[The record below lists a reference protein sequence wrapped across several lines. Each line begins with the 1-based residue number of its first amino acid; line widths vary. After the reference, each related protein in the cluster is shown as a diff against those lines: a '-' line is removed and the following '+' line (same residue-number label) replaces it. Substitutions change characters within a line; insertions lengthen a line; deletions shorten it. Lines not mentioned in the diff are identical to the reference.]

1 MPLKSLFAYSF
12 QSFYLAGSFLLL
24 FIFLPSFYNLSVGFA
39 LSMVG
44 MIILISRVF
53 DVFSDFIIGYLTERR
68 FIKGLPKKNQI
79 LLGIFVFIF
88 SIIGLYI
95 IQPNNYYWFIFYYNL
110 ALVSYSIAIIPYDS
124 IVIDQKKI
132 QHRRFYIAAIKEIFT
147 ILGVLAA
154 LIIPTVL
161 SKILSVELLNQE
173 VIKITGLI
181 IIVLA
186 IIGSL
191 LFYLFF
197 EEDNQFHSKFISL
210 KEIKLYLSQNKKIS
224 PFAVITFLNL
234 LANNF
239 TANLFIIF
247 VSSYLGLSNYAGSLL
262 ILYFLITLISTPVWY
277 HFGKTF
283 SNMFLLQVGTIITI
297 VGFFFVLFTN
307 DNHWYL
313 YLIVVLI
320 TGFGVGIDLIVP
332 QTELAAILDQNTQN
346 RLSQI
351 FTALFSMIR
360 KAAIGLAGGIALTG
374 YGYLESNNIVIYQGL
389 SNIMIFYFFIPITI
403 KMIVLLLV
411 MRYRGKFHVSN
422 RE

>member
-39 LSMVG
+39 LSTVG

-154 LIIPTVL
+154 LIIPTAL

-173 VIKITGLI
+173 VIKITGLVI
-181 IIVLA
+181 IILA
-186 IIGSL
+186 IIGAI

-197 EEDNQFHSKFISL
+197 EEDNQFHSKFISF
-210 KEIKLYLSQNKKIS
+210 KEIQFYLSQNKKIS

-247 VSSYLGLSNYAGSLL
+247 VSNYLGLSNYAGPLL

-332 QTELAAILDQNTQN
+332 QTELAEILDQNTQN

-403 KMIVLLLV
+403 KVIVLLLV
-411 MRYRGKFHVSN
+411 MRYRSKFHVSN

>member
-39 LSMVG
+39 LSTVG

-88 SIIGLYI
+88 SIIGLYV
-95 IQPNNYYWFIFYYNL
+95 IQPNNYFWFIFYYNL
-110 ALVSYSIAIIPYDS
+110 ALISYSIAIIPYDS

-161 SKILSVELLNQE
+161 SKTLSVELLNQE

-181 IIVLA
+181 IIILA
-186 IIGSL
+186 IIGSI

-197 EEDNQFHSKFISL
+197 EEDNQFHSKFISF
-210 KEIKLYLSQNKKIS
+210 KEIKFYLSHNKKIL

-247 VSSYLGLSNYAGSLL
+247 VSSYLGLSNYAGPLL

-307 DNHWYL
+307 DNLWYL

-332 QTELAAILDQNTQN
+332 QTELAEILDQNTQN

-389 SNIMIFYFFIPITI
+389 SNILIFYFFIPIII
-403 KMIVLLLV
+403 KVIVLLLV
-411 MRYRGKFHVSN
+411 MRYRSKFHVSN

>member
-1 MPLKSLFAYSF
+1 MPLKSLFVYSF

-39 LSMVG
+39 LSTVG
-44 MIILISRVF
+44 VIILISRVF
-53 DVFSDFIIGYLTERR
+53 DVFSDFIIGYITERR

-132 QHRRFYIAAIKEIFT
+132 HHRRFYIAAIKEIFT

-161 SKILSVELLNQE
+161 SKILSVDLLNQE

-181 IIVLA
+181 IIFLA
-186 IIGSL
+186 IIGSM

-197 EEDNQFHSKFISL
+197 EEDNQFHSKFISF
-210 KEIKLYLSQNKKIS
+210 KEIKFYLNQNKKIL

-247 VSSYLGLSNYAGSLL
+247 VSSYLGLSNYAGPLL

-307 DNHWYL
+307 DEHWYL

-332 QTELAAILDQNTQN
+332 QTELAEILDQNTQN

-374 YGYLESNNIVIYQGL
+374 YGYLESNNFVIYQGL

-403 KMIVLLLV
+403 KVIVLLLV
-411 MRYRGKFHVSN
+411 MRYRSKFHVSN

>member
-39 LSMVG
+39 LSTVG

-154 LIIPTVL
+154 LIIPTAL

-181 IIVLA
+181 IIILA
-186 IIGSL
+186 IIGAI

-247 VSSYLGLSNYAGSLL
+247 VSSYLGLSNYAGPLL

-332 QTELAAILDQNTQN
+332 QTELAEILDQNTQN

-403 KMIVLLLV
+403 KVIVLLLV
-411 MRYRGKFHVSN
+411 MRYRSKFHVSN

>member
-39 LSMVG
+39 LSTVG

-88 SIIGLYI
+88 SIIGLYV

-110 ALVSYSIAIIPYDS
+110 ALISYSIAIIPYDS

-181 IIVLA
+181 IIILA
-186 IIGSL
+186 IIGSM

-197 EEDNQFHSKFISL
+197 EEDNQFHSKFISF
-210 KEIKLYLSQNKKIS
+210 KEIKFYLSHNKKIS

-247 VSSYLGLSNYAGSLL
+247 VSSYLGLSNYAGPLL

-297 VGFFFVLFTN
+297 FGFFFVLFTN
-307 DNHWYL
+307 ENHWYL

-332 QTELAAILDQNTQN
+332 QTELAEILDQNTQN

-403 KMIVLLLV
+403 KVIVLLLV
-411 MRYRGKFHVSN
+411 MRYRSKFHVSN

>member
-39 LSMVG
+39 LSTVG

-332 QTELAAILDQNTQN
+332 QTELAEILDQNTQN

-403 KMIVLLLV
+403 KVIVLLLV
-411 MRYRGKFHVSN
+411 MRYRSKFHVSN

>member
-39 LSMVG
+39 LSTVG

-68 FIKGLPKKNQI
+68 FINGLPKKNQI

-88 SIIGLYI
+88 SIIGLYV
-95 IQPNNYYWFIFYYNL
+95 IQPNNYYWFVFYYNL
-110 ALVSYSIAIIPYDS
+110 ALISYSIAIIPYDS

-132 QHRRFYIAAIKEIFT
+132 HHRRFYIAAIKEIFT

-181 IIVLA
+181 IIILA

-197 EEDNQFHSKFISL
+197 EEDNQFHSKFISF
-210 KEIKLYLSQNKKIS
+210 KEIKFYLSQNKKIL

-247 VSSYLGLSNYAGSLL
+247 VSSYLGLSNYAGPLL
-262 ILYFLITLISTPVWY
+262 ILYFFITLISTPVWY

-297 VGFFFVLFTN
+297 VGFFFVLVTN
-307 DNHWYL
+307 NNYWYL

-332 QTELAAILDQNTQN
+332 QTELAEILDQNTQN

-403 KMIVLLLV
+403 KVIVLLLV
-411 MRYRGKFHVSN
+411 MRYRSKFHVSN

>member
-1 MPLKSLFAYSF
+1 MSLKSLFAYSF

-24 FIFLPSFYNLSVGFA
+24 FIFLPSFYNLSLGFA
-39 LSMVG
+39 LSTVG
-44 MIILISRVF
+44 IIILISRVF
-53 DVFSDFIIGYLTERR
+53 DVFSDFFIGYLTEKR

-79 LLGIFVFIF
+79 LLGIFIFIL
-88 SIIGLYI
+88 SITGLYV
-95 IQPNNYYWFIFYYNL
+95 IQPTNYYWFIFYYNL
-110 ALVSYSIAIIPYDS
+110 ALISYSIAIIPYDS

-132 QHRRFYIAAIKEIFT
+132 QHQRFYVAAIKEIFT

-154 LIIPTVL
+154 LIIPTAL
-161 SKILSVELLNQE
+161 SQILSVDLLNQV

-181 IIVLA
+181 IILLA
-186 IIGSL
+186 MIGSL
-191 LFYLFF
+191 LFYFFF
-197 EEDNQFHSKFISL
+197 EEDNHFHSKLITL
-210 KEIKLYLSQNKKIS
+210 KEIKFYLNQNKKIL

-247 VSSYLGLSNYAGSLL
+247 VSTYLGLANYAGPLL

-277 HFGKTF
+277 YFGKTF
-283 SNMFLLQVGTIITI
+283 SSMFLLQTGTIITI
-297 VGFFFVLFTN
+297 IGFFFIILTN
-307 DNHWYL
+307 DNNWHL
-313 YLIVVLI
+313 YLLVVLI

-332 QTELAAILDQNTQN
+332 QTELAEILDQNTQN

-360 KAAIGLAGGIALTG
+360 KAAIGLAGGVALTG
-374 YGYLESNNIVIYQGL
+374 YGYLESNNIVIYQGFP
-389 SNIMIFYFFIPITI
+389 NIMIFYFIIPIAI
-403 KMIVLLLV
+403 KVIVLILV
-411 MRYRGKFHVSN
+411 MRYRSNFHVSA

>member
-1 MPLKSLFAYSF
+1 MPLTSLFAYSF

-39 LSMVG
+39 LSTVG

-154 LIIPTVL
+154 LIIPTAL

-173 VIKITGLI
+173 VIKITGLVI
-181 IIVLA
+181 IILA
-186 IIGSL
+186 IIGAI

-297 VGFFFVLFTN
+297 IGFFFVLFTN

-332 QTELAAILDQNTQN
+332 QTELAEILDQNTQN

-403 KMIVLLLV
+403 KVIVLLLV
-411 MRYRGKFHVSN
+411 MRYRSKFHVSN

>member
-39 LSMVG
+39 LSTVG

-88 SIIGLYI
+88 SIIGLYV

-110 ALVSYSIAIIPYDS
+110 ALISYSIAIIPYDS

-181 IIVLA
+181 IIILA
-186 IIGSL
+186 IIGSM

-197 EEDNQFHSKFISL
+197 EEDNQFHSKFISF
-210 KEIKLYLSQNKKIS
+210 KEFKFYLSHNKKIS

-247 VSSYLGLSNYAGSLL
+247 VSSYLGLSNYAGPLL

-307 DNHWYL
+307 ENHWYL

-332 QTELAAILDQNTQN
+332 QTELAEILDQNTQN

-403 KMIVLLLV
+403 KVIVLLLV
-411 MRYRGKFHVSN
+411 MRYRSKFHVSN

>member
-39 LSMVG
+39 LSTVG

-88 SIIGLYI
+88 SIIGLYV

-110 ALVSYSIAIIPYDS
+110 ALISYSIAIIPYDS

-181 IIVLA
+181 IIILA
-186 IIGSL
+186 IIGSM

-197 EEDNQFHSKFISL
+197 EEDNQFHSKFISF
-210 KEIKLYLSQNKKIS
+210 KEIKFYLSHNKKIS

-247 VSSYLGLSNYAGSLL
+247 VSSYLGLSNYAGPLL

-297 VGFFFVLFTN
+297 VGFFFVLVTN
-307 DNHWYL
+307 NNYWYL

-332 QTELAAILDQNTQN
+332 QTELAEILDQNTQN

-403 KMIVLLLV
+403 KVIVLLLV
-411 MRYRGKFHVSN
+411 MRYRSKFHVSN

>member
-154 LIIPTVL
+154 LIIPTAL

-173 VIKITGLI
+173 VIKITGLVI
-181 IIVLA
+181 IILA
-186 IIGSL
+186 IIGAI

-332 QTELAAILDQNTQN
+332 QTELAEILDQNTQN

-403 KMIVLLLV
+403 KVIVLLLV
-411 MRYRGKFHVSN
+411 MRYRSKFHVSN

>member
-1 MPLKSLFAYSF
+1 MPLTSLFAYSF

-39 LSMVG
+39 LSTVG

-154 LIIPTVL
+154 LIIPTAL

-173 VIKITGLI
+173 VIKITGLVI
-181 IIVLA
+181 IILA
-186 IIGSL
+186 IIGAI

-197 EEDNQFHSKFISL
+197 EEDNQFHSKFISF
-210 KEIKLYLSQNKKIS
+210 KEIQFYLSQNKKIS

-247 VSSYLGLSNYAGSLL
+247 VSNYLGLSNYAGPLL

-332 QTELAAILDQNTQN
+332 QTELAEILDQNTQN

-403 KMIVLLLV
+403 KVIVLLLV
-411 MRYRGKFHVSN
+411 MRYRSKFHVSN

>member
-39 LSMVG
+39 LSTVG

-68 FIKGLPKKNQI
+68 FINGLPKKNQI

-88 SIIGLYI
+88 SIIGLYV
-95 IQPNNYYWFIFYYNL
+95 IQPNNYYWFVFYYNL
-110 ALVSYSIAIIPYDS
+110 ALISYSIAIIPYDS

-181 IIVLA
+181 IIILA

-191 LFYLFF
+191 LFYLYF
-197 EEDNQFHSKFISL
+197 EEDNQFHSKFISF
-210 KEIKLYLSQNKKIS
+210 KEIKFYLSQNKKIL

-247 VSSYLGLSNYAGSLL
+247 VSSYLGLSNYAGPLL
-262 ILYFLITLISTPVWY
+262 ILYFFITLISTPVWY

-297 VGFFFVLFTN
+297 VGFFFVLVTN
-307 DNHWYL
+307 NNYWYL

-320 TGFGVGIDLIVP
+320 TGVGVGIDLIVP
-332 QTELAAILDQNTQN
+332 QTELAEILDQNTQN

-389 SNIMIFYFFIPITI
+389 SNILIFYFFIPITI
-403 KMIVLLLV
+403 KVIVLLLV
-411 MRYRGKFHVSN
+411 MRYRSKFHVSN

>member
-39 LSMVG
+39 LSTVG

-154 LIIPTVL
+154 LIIPTAL

-173 VIKITGLI
+173 VIKITGLVI
-181 IIVLA
+181 IILA
-186 IIGSL
+186 IIGAI

-197 EEDNQFHSKFISL
+197 EEDNQFHSKFISF
-210 KEIKLYLSQNKKIS
+210 KEIQFYLSQNKKIS

-247 VSSYLGLSNYAGSLL
+247 VSNYLGLSNYAGPLL

-297 VGFFFVLFTN
+297 IGFFFVLFTN

-332 QTELAAILDQNTQN
+332 QTELAEILDQNTQN

-403 KMIVLLLV
+403 KVIVLLLV
-411 MRYRGKFHVSN
+411 MRYRSKFHVSN

>member
-39 LSMVG
+39 LSTVG

-68 FIKGLPKKNQI
+68 FINGLPKKNQI

-88 SIIGLYI
+88 SIIGLYV
-95 IQPNNYYWFIFYYNL
+95 IQPNNYYWFVFYYNL
-110 ALVSYSIAIIPYDS
+110 ALISYSIAIIPYDS

-181 IIVLA
+181 IIILA

-197 EEDNQFHSKFISL
+197 EEDNQFHSKFISF
-210 KEIKLYLSQNKKIS
+210 KEIKFYLSHNKKIS

-247 VSSYLGLSNYAGSLL
+247 VSSYLGLSNYAGPLL
-262 ILYFLITLISTPVWY
+262 ILYFFITLISTPVWY

-297 VGFFFVLFTN
+297 VGFFFVLVTN
-307 DNHWYL
+307 NNYWYL

-332 QTELAAILDQNTQN
+332 QTELAEILDQNTQN

-403 KMIVLLLV
+403 KVIVLLLV
-411 MRYRGKFHVSN
+411 MRYRSKFHVSN

>member
-39 LSMVG
+39 LSTVG

-88 SIIGLYI
+88 SIIGLYV

-110 ALVSYSIAIIPYDS
+110 ALISYSIAIIPYDS

-181 IIVLA
+181 IIILA
-186 IIGSL
+186 IIGSM

-197 EEDNQFHSKFISL
+197 EEDNQFHSKFISF
-210 KEIKLYLSQNKKIS
+210 KEIKFYLSHNKKIS

-247 VSSYLGLSNYAGSLL
+247 VSSYLGLSNYAGPLL

-297 VGFFFVLFTN
+297 FGFFFVLFTN
-307 DNHWYL
+307 ENHWYI

-332 QTELAAILDQNTQN
+332 QTELAEILDQNTQN

-389 SNIMIFYFFIPITI
+389 SNILIFYFFIPITI
-403 KMIVLLLV
+403 KVIVLLLV
-411 MRYRGKFHVSN
+411 MRYRSKFHVSN

>member
-1 MPLKSLFAYSF
+1 MPLKSLFVYSF

-39 LSMVG
+39 LSTVG
-44 MIILISRVF
+44 VIILISRVF

-132 QHRRFYIAAIKEIFT
+132 HHRRFYIAAIKEIFT

-161 SKILSVELLNQE
+161 SKILSVDLLNQE

-181 IIVLA
+181 IIFLA
-186 IIGSL
+186 IIGSI

-197 EEDNQFHSKFISL
+197 EEDNQFHSKFISF
-210 KEIKLYLSQNKKIS
+210 KEIKFYLNQNKKIL

-247 VSSYLGLSNYAGSLL
+247 VSSYLGLSNYAGPLL

-283 SNMFLLQVGTIITI
+283 SNMFLLQIGTIITI
-297 VGFFFVLFTN
+297 IGFFFVLFTN

-332 QTELAAILDQNTQN
+332 QTELAEILDQNIQN

-389 SNIMIFYFFIPITI
+389 SNIMIFYFLIPITI
-403 KMIVLLLV
+403 KVIVLLLV
-411 MRYRGKFHVSN
+411 MRYRSKFHVSN

>member
-39 LSMVG
+39 LSTIG

-53 DVFSDFIIGYLTERR
+53 DVFSDFFIGYFTEKR

-79 LLGIFVFIF
+79 LFGIFIFIF
-88 SIIGLYI
+88 SIIGLYV
-95 IQPNNYYWFIFYYNL
+95 IQPDNFYWFIFYYNL
-110 ALVSYSIAIIPYDS
+110 ALISYSIAIIPYDS

-132 QHRRFYIAAIKEIFT
+132 QHSRFYIAATKEIFT

-154 LIIPTVL
+154 LIIPTAL
-161 SKILSVELLNQE
+161 SKILSVNLLNKE

-181 IIVLA
+181 IINLA
-186 IIGSL
+186 IIGSIF
-191 LFYLFF
+191 FYLFF
-197 EEDNQFHSKFISL
+197 EEDNQFHTKFISFKEL
-210 KEIKLYLSQNKKIS
+210 KIYFYQNKKIL

-247 VSSYLGLSNYAGSLL
+247 VSTYLGLVNYAGPLL

-277 HFGKTF
+277 FFGKSF
-283 SNMFLLQVGTIITI
+283 SNMYLLQIGTIITI
-297 VGFFFVLFTN
+297 VGFFFVIFTN
-307 DNHWYL
+307 ENHWYL
-313 YLIVVLI
+313 YLLVVLI

-332 QTELAAILDQNTQN
+332 QTELAEILDDNTQN
-346 RLSQI
+346 RLSQT

-360 KAAIGLAGGIALTG
+360 KAAIGLAGGVALTG
-374 YGYLESNNIVIYQGL
+374 YGYLESNNIVILQGL
-389 SNIMIFYFFIPITI
+389 SNILIFYFFIPITI
-403 KMIVLLLV
+403 KVIVFILV
-411 MRYRGKFHVSN
+411 MRYRSNFHVSN
-422 RE
+422 RA

>member
-1 MPLKSLFAYSF
+1 M
-12 QSFYLAGSFLLL
+12 
-24 FIFLPSFYNLSVGFA
+24 
-39 LSMVG
+39 
-44 MIILISRVF
+44 
-53 DVFSDFIIGYLTERR
+53 
-68 FIKGLPKKNQI
+68 
-79 LLGIFVFIF
+79 
-88 SIIGLYI
+88 
-95 IQPNNYYWFIFYYNL
+95 

-132 QHRRFYIAAIKEIFT
+132 HHRRFYIAAIKEIFT

-161 SKILSVELLNQE
+161 SKILSVDLLNQD

-181 IIVLA
+181 IIFLA
-186 IIGSL
+186 IIGSM

-197 EEDNQFHSKFISL
+197 EEDNQFHSKFISF
-210 KEIKLYLSQNKKIS
+210 KEIKFYLNQNKKIL

-247 VSSYLGLSNYAGSLL
+247 VSSYLGLSNYAGPLL

-283 SNMFLLQVGTIITI
+283 SNMFLLQIGTIITI
-297 VGFFFVLFTN
+297 IGFFFVLFTN
-307 DNHWYL
+307 DNHWHL

-332 QTELAAILDQNTQN
+332 QTELAEILDQNIQN

-389 SNIMIFYFFIPITI
+389 SNIMIFYFLIPITI
-403 KMIVLLLV
+403 KVIVLLLV
-411 MRYRGKFHVSN
+411 MRYRSKFHVSN

>member
-39 LSMVG
+39 LSTVG

-88 SIIGLYI
+88 SIIGLYV
-95 IQPNNYYWFIFYYNL
+95 IQPNNYFWFIFYYNL
-110 ALVSYSIAIIPYDS
+110 ALISYSIAIIPYDS

-154 LIIPTVL
+154 LIIPTAL

-181 IIVLA
+181 IIILA
-186 IIGSL
+186 IIGAI

-210 KEIKLYLSQNKKIS
+210 KEIKFYLSQNKKIS

-247 VSSYLGLSNYAGSLL
+247 VSSYLGLSNYAGPLL

-297 VGFFFVLFTN
+297 VGFFFVLSTN

-332 QTELAAILDQNTQN
+332 QTELAEILDQNTQN

-374 YGYLESNNIVIYQGL
+374 YGYLESNNFVIYQGL

-403 KMIVLLLV
+403 KVIVLLLV
-411 MRYRGKFHVSN
+411 MRYRSKFHVSN

>member
-39 LSMVG
+39 LSTVG

-88 SIIGLYI
+88 SIIGLYV

-110 ALVSYSIAIIPYDS
+110 ALISYSIAIIPYDS

-181 IIVLA
+181 IIILA
-186 IIGSL
+186 IIGSM

-197 EEDNQFHSKFISL
+197 EEDNQFHSKFISF
-210 KEIKLYLSQNKKIS
+210 KEFKFYLSHNKKIS
-224 PFAVITFLNL
+224 PFALITFLNL

-247 VSSYLGLSNYAGSLL
+247 VSSYLGLSNYAGPLL

-297 VGFFFVLFTN
+297 FGFFFVLFTN
-307 DNHWYL
+307 ENHWYL

-332 QTELAAILDQNTQN
+332 QTELAEILDQNTQN

-374 YGYLESNNIVIYQGL
+374 YGYLESDNIVIYQGL
-389 SNIMIFYFFIPITI
+389 SNILIFYFFIPITI
-403 KMIVLLLV
+403 KVIVLLLV
-411 MRYRGKFHVSN
+411 MRYRSKFHVSN

>member
-39 LSMVG
+39 LSTVG

-88 SIIGLYI
+88 SIIGLYV

-110 ALVSYSIAIIPYDS
+110 ALISYSIAIIPYDS

-181 IIVLA
+181 IIILA
-186 IIGSL
+186 IIGSM

-210 KEIKLYLSQNKKIS
+210 KEIKFYLSQNKKIS

-247 VSSYLGLSNYAGSLL
+247 VSSYLGLSNYAGPLL

-297 VGFFFVLFTN
+297 FGFFFVLFTN
-307 DNHWYL
+307 ENHWYL
-313 YLIVVLI
+313 YLVVVLI

-332 QTELAAILDQNTQN
+332 QTELAEILDQNTQN

-403 KMIVLLLV
+403 KVIVLLLV
-411 MRYRGKFHVSN
+411 MRYRSKFHVSN

>member
-1 MPLKSLFAYSF
+1 MPLTSLFAYSF

-39 LSMVG
+39 LSAIG

-53 DVFSDFIIGYLTERR
+53 DVFSDFIIGYFTERR

-154 LIIPTVL
+154 LIIPTAL

-173 VIKITGLI
+173 VIKITGLVI
-181 IIVLA
+181 IILA
-186 IIGSL
+186 IIGAI

-297 VGFFFVLFTN
+297 IGFFFVLFTN

-332 QTELAAILDQNTQN
+332 QTELAEILDQNTQN

-403 KMIVLLLV
+403 KVIVLLLV
-411 MRYRGKFHVSN
+411 MRYRSKFHVSN

>member
-39 LSMVG
+39 LSTVG

-53 DVFSDFIIGYLTERR
+53 DVFSDFIIGFLTERR

-154 LIIPTVL
+154 LIIPTIL
-161 SKILSVELLNQE
+161 SKILSVDLLNQE

-181 IIVLA
+181 IIILA
-186 IIGSL
+186 IIGAI

-224 PFAVITFLNL
+224 PFAMITFLNL

-247 VSSYLGLSNYAGSLL
+247 VSSYLGLSNYAGPLL

-332 QTELAAILDQNTQN
+332 QTELAEILDQNTQN

-403 KMIVLLLV
+403 KVIVLLLV
-411 MRYRGKFHVSN
+411 MRYRSKFHVSN

>member
-39 LSMVG
+39 LSTVG

-53 DVFSDFIIGYLTERR
+53 DVFSDFIIGFLTERR

-154 LIIPTVL
+154 LIIPTAL

-181 IIVLA
+181 IIILA
-186 IIGSL
+186 IIGAI

-247 VSSYLGLSNYAGSLL
+247 VSSYLGLSNYAGPLL

-283 SNMFLLQVGTIITI
+283 SNMFLLQVGTIMTI

-332 QTELAAILDQNTQN
+332 QTELAEILDQNTQN

-403 KMIVLLLV
+403 KVIVLLLV
-411 MRYRGKFHVSN
+411 MRYRSKFHVSN

>member
-39 LSMVG
+39 LSTVG

-79 LLGIFVFIF
+79 LLGIFIFIF

-110 ALVSYSIAIIPYDS
+110 ALISYSIAIIPYDS

-181 IIVLA
+181 IIILA
-186 IIGSL
+186 IIGSM

-210 KEIKLYLSQNKKIS
+210 KEIKFYLSQNKKIS

-247 VSSYLGLSNYAGSLL
+247 VSSYLGLSNYAGPLL

-307 DNHWYL
+307 DNLWYL

-332 QTELAAILDQNTQN
+332 QTELAEILDQNTQN

-389 SNIMIFYFFIPITI
+389 SNILIFYFFIPITI
-403 KMIVLLLV
+403 KVIVLLLV
-411 MRYRGKFHVSN
+411 MRYRSKFHVSN

>member
-39 LSMVG
+39 LSTLG
-44 MIILISRVF
+44 LIILISRLF
-53 DVFSDFIIGYLTERR
+53 DVFSDVYIGYQTEKRVVNG
-68 FIKGLPKKNQI
+68 KSKKRQI
-79 LLGIFVFIF
+79 QFGILVFIF
-88 SIIGLYI
+88 SLIGLYVV
-95 IQPNNYYWFIFYYNL
+95 QPSNIYLFIFYYNL
-110 ALVSYSIAIIPYDS
+110 ALISYSIAIIPYDS

-132 QHRRFYIAAIKEIFT
+132 STRRFHLATIKEIFT
-147 ILGVLAA
+147 IIGVICA
-154 LIIPTVL
+154 LVFPTVL

-181 IIVLA
+181 IIILA
-186 IIGSL
+186 IIGSM

-197 EEDNQFHSKFISL
+197 EEDNQFHSKFISF
-210 KEIKLYLSQNKKIS
+210 KEIKFYLSHNKKIS

-247 VSSYLGLSNYAGSLL
+247 VSSYLGLSNYAGPLL
-262 ILYFLITLISTPVWY
+262 ILYFLITLISTPIWY

-297 VGFFFVLFTN
+297 FGFFFVLFTN
-307 DNHWYL
+307 ENHWYL

-332 QTELAAILDQNTQN
+332 QTELAEILDQNTQN

-389 SNIMIFYFFIPITI
+389 SNILIFYFFIPITI
-403 KMIVLLLV
+403 KVIVLLLV
-411 MRYRGKFHVSN
+411 MRYRSKFHVSN

>member
-1 MPLKSLFAYSF
+1 MPLKSLFVYSF

-39 LSMVG
+39 LSTVG
-44 MIILISRVF
+44 VIILISRVF

-132 QHRRFYIAAIKEIFT
+132 HHRRFYIAAIKEIFT

-161 SKILSVELLNQE
+161 SKILSVDLLNQE

-181 IIVLA
+181 IIFLA
-186 IIGSL
+186 IIGSM

-197 EEDNQFHSKFISL
+197 EEDNQFHSKFISF
-210 KEIKLYLSQNKKIS
+210 KEIKFYLNQNKKIL

-247 VSSYLGLSNYAGSLL
+247 VSSYLGLSNYAGPLL

-283 SNMFLLQVGTIITI
+283 SNMFLLQIGTIITI
-297 VGFFFVLFTN
+297 IGFFFVLFTN

-332 QTELAAILDQNTQN
+332 QTELAEILDQNIQN

-389 SNIMIFYFFIPITI
+389 SNIMIFYFLIPITI
-403 KMIVLLLV
+403 KVIVLLLV
-411 MRYRGKFHVSN
+411 MRYRSKFHVSN

>member
-39 LSMVG
+39 LSTVG

-88 SIIGLYI
+88 SIIGLYV
-95 IQPNNYYWFIFYYNL
+95 IQPNNYFWFIFYYNL
-110 ALVSYSIAIIPYDS
+110 ALISYSIAIIPYDS

-154 LIIPTVL
+154 LTIPTVL

-181 IIVLA
+181 IIILA
-186 IIGSL
+186 IIGSI

-197 EEDNQFHSKFISL
+197 EEDNQFHSKFISF
-210 KEIKLYLSQNKKIS
+210 KEIKFYLSHNKKIS

-247 VSSYLGLSNYAGSLL
+247 VSSYLGLSNYAGPLL

-307 DNHWYL
+307 DNLWYL

-332 QTELAAILDQNTQN
+332 QTELAEILDQNTQN

-389 SNIMIFYFFIPITI
+389 SNILIFYFFIPIII
-403 KMIVLLLV
+403 KVIVLLLV
-411 MRYRGKFHVSN
+411 MRYRSKFHVSN

>member
-39 LSMVG
+39 LSTVG

-68 FIKGLPKKNQI
+68 FINGLPKKNQI

-88 SIIGLYI
+88 SIIGLYV
-95 IQPNNYYWFIFYYNL
+95 IQPNNYYWFVFYYNL
-110 ALVSYSIAIIPYDS
+110 ALISYSIAIIPYDS

-181 IIVLA
+181 IIILA

-197 EEDNQFHSKFISL
+197 EEDNQFHSKFISF
-210 KEIKLYLSQNKKIS
+210 KEIKFYLSQNKKIL

-247 VSSYLGLSNYAGSLL
+247 VSNYLGLSNYAGPLL
-262 ILYFLITLISTPVWY
+262 ILYFFITLISTPVWY

-297 VGFFFVLFTN
+297 VGFFFVLVTN
-307 DNHWYL
+307 NNYWYL

-332 QTELAAILDQNTQN
+332 QTELAEILDQNTQN

-403 KMIVLLLV
+403 KVIVLLLV
-411 MRYRGKFHVSN
+411 MRYRSKFHVSN

>member
-39 LSMVG
+39 LSTVG

-88 SIIGLYI
+88 SIIGLYV

-110 ALVSYSIAIIPYDS
+110 ALISYSIAIIPYDS

-181 IIVLA
+181 IIILA
-186 IIGSL
+186 IIGSM

-197 EEDNQFHSKFISL
+197 EEDNQFHSKFISF
-210 KEIKLYLSQNKKIS
+210 KEIKFYLSHNKKIS

-247 VSSYLGLSNYAGSLL
+247 VSSYLGLSNYAGPLL

-283 SNMFLLQVGTIITI
+283 SNMFLLQAGTIITI
-297 VGFFFVLFTN
+297 VGFFCVLFTN
-307 DNHWYL
+307 ENHWYL

-332 QTELAAILDQNTQN
+332 QTELAEILDQNTQN

-389 SNIMIFYFFIPITI
+389 SNILIFYFFIPITI
-403 KMIVLLLV
+403 KVIVLLLV
-411 MRYRGKFHVSN
+411 MRYRSKFHVSN

>member
-39 LSMVG
+39 LSTVG

-53 DVFSDFIIGYLTERR
+53 DVFSDFIIGFLTERR

-154 LIIPTVL
+154 LIIPTAL

-181 IIVLA
+181 IIILA
-186 IIGSL
+186 IIGSM

-197 EEDNQFHSKFISL
+197 EEDNQFHSKFISF
-210 KEIKLYLSQNKKIS
+210 KEIKFYLSQNKKIS

-247 VSSYLGLSNYAGSLL
+247 VSSYLGLSNYAGPLL

-332 QTELAAILDQNTQN
+332 QTELAEILDQNTQN

-403 KMIVLLLV
+403 KVIVLLLV
-411 MRYRGKFHVSN
+411 MRYRSKFHVSN

>member
-39 LSMVG
+39 LSTVG

-154 LIIPTVL
+154 LIIPTAL

-247 VSSYLGLSNYAGSLL
+247 VSSYLGLSNYAGPLL

-297 VGFFFVLFTN
+297 IGFFFVLFTN

-332 QTELAAILDQNTQN
+332 QTELAEILDQNTQN

-403 KMIVLLLV
+403 KVIVLLLV
-411 MRYRGKFHVSN
+411 MRYRSKFHVSN

>member
-173 VIKITGLI
+173 VIKITGLVI
-181 IIVLA
+181 IILA
-186 IIGSL
+186 IIGAI

-297 VGFFFVLFTN
+297 IGFFFVLFTN

-332 QTELAAILDQNTQN
+332 QTELAEILDQNTQN

-374 YGYLESNNIVIYQGL
+374 YGYLESNNVVIYQGL

-403 KMIVLLLV
+403 KVIVLLLV